1 MLAKYVAEV
10 VEKGLDNLVDNGGD
24 VNAQVALANRIITT
38 IISETKE
45 KEFDQMS
52 VAQRAEQLLALF
64 DKRNNILAEEH
75 LRRSAGGAEHPP
87 C

>member
-1 MLAKYVAEV
+1 MCYNECDDYNDITDKFSQTTPIDSAEASKVLAKYVAEV

-45 KEFDQMS
+45 KEFD
-52 VAQRAEQLLALF
+52 
-64 DKRNNILAEEH
+64 EETEIQ
-75 LRRSAGGAEHPP
+75 S
-87 C
+87 CF